1 MQYIS
6 FNNFDPPVAKRRLSY
21 LKACRLH
28 RVSLQKV
35 GIWTEGILWAIN
47 DTLLP
52 FTWPRCPQRSRK
64 RFQAGLSDF
73 QRDRLLHL
81 ADILGIPGAGGL
93 TSAIRKYLEIDAVFK
108 KLTAAKKHMD
118 IMAGSIV
125 EAMEAGTPLQI
136 AGARRSSEACGI
148 FIGKQDQNLSIFT
161 SWHAGIDVDGR
172 WRQSHVSLGVEIH
185 DSMST
190 PLLDTIEW
198 VNGLAFFTKGENSS
212 VIFNWPRIW
221 AEKTY

>member
-172 WRQSHVSLGVEIH
+172 WRQSHVSLGVEVQ
-185 DSMST
+185 DSMGT
-190 PLLDTIEW
+190 PLLDTVKW

-212 VIFNWPRIW
+212 VIFKWPRIW
-221 AEKTY
+221 AEKTC